1 MMQNHANGN
10 RIAQWLST
18 PGRPAQV
25 PGLKSPGAPQA
36 TASPPP
42 ASTISATPNVEVDTA
57 RIMIV
62 DDEPINIK
70 VVRRYLMEA
79 GYRNFFTTT
88 LPVQAAAMIVENEPD
103 VILLDIVMPA
113 VSGLDIL
120 ANIRAD
126 ARLAYIPVIILTAS
140 DDRETRMQALNL
152 GATDLLS
159 KPVDVVELVP
169 RVRNALLVKSHHN
182 HLVHHAEELERQVA
196 QRTAELARSRLEVIH
211 CLGRAAEYR
220 DNETGRHV
228 MRVGRFVG
236 IIARRLGLEPS
247 HVEIMELAAPLHDLG
262 KLGIPDAILLKP
274 GKLSPPEF
282 EIMQEHCRLGERT
295 FEPLSRSEWDAYRH
309 HTSLGEKILEVAA
322 SPILEIA
329 ARIALT
335 HHEKWDGSGYPQG
348 LAGEEIPIE
357 GRITAVADVFDAL
370 SSPRPYKPAFPLER
384 CCAIIEDGRSK
395 HFDSRVVDAF
405 FACRD
410 EIIAVK
416 TKLADSP

>member
-1 MMQNHANGN
+1 MQNQ
-10 RIAQWLST
+10 AQELELTSWPSN
-18 PGRPAQV
+18 PAQV
-25 PGLKSPGAPQA
+25 TGLNAFETSVGIAPPSA
-36 TASPPP
+36 NVMTAD
-42 ASTISATPNVEVDTA
+42 VETA

-70 VVRRYLMEA
+70 VVRRHLIQA

-88 LPVQAAAMIVENEPD
+88 LPVQAAEMIVANEPD

-126 ARLAYIPVIILTAS
+126 ARLSHIPVIILTAS

-159 KPVDVVELVP
+159 KPVDVVELLP

-182 HLVHHAEELERQVA
+182 HLVHYAKELKRQVA
-196 QRTAELARSRLEVIH
+196 ERTAELSRSRLEVIH
-211 CLGRAAEYR
+211 CLGRAAEDR

-228 MRVGRFVG
+228 VRVGRYAG
-236 IIARRLGLEPS
+236 IIARQLRLAPYHIEL
-247 HVEIMELAAPLHDLG
+247 IELAAPLHDLG

-274 GKLSPPEF
+274 GKLSPAEF
-282 EIMQEHCRLGERT
+282 EIMQAHCRLGERT
-295 FEPLSRSEWDAYRH
+295 FEPLSSSEWEAYRH
-309 HTSLGEKILEVAA
+309 HPWIGEKILEVAA
-322 SPILEIA
+322 SPILEMA

-335 HHEKWDGSGYPQG
+335 HHEKWNGTGYPAG
-348 LAGEEIPIE
+348 LKGDDIPIE

-370 SSPRPYKPAFPLER
+370 SSPRPYKPAFPLDR
-384 CCAIIEDGRSK
+384 CLAIIEEGRGE

-405 FACRD
+405 FACHD
-410 EIIAVK
+410 EICKVR
-416 TKLADSP
+416 TELSDPP

>member
-1 MMQNHANGN
+1 MQDHSNGN
-10 RIAQWLST
+10 RIPEWLST
-18 PGRPAQV
+18 ATLPAQT
-25 PGLKSPGAPQA
+25 PGLDTSELALA
-36 TASPPP
+36 VASPPP
-42 ASTISATPNVEVDTA
+42 ASSISATRNVDVETA

-70 VVRRYLMEA
+70 VVRRYLIEA

-88 LPVQAAAMIVENEPD
+88 LPVQAATMIVENEPD

-126 ARLAYIPVIILTAS
+126 TRLAYIPVLILTAS
-140 DDRETRMQALNL
+140 DDRETRVQALNL
-152 GATDLLS
+152 GATDLLA
-159 KPVDVVELVP
+159 KPVDAVELIP

-182 HLVHHAEELERQVA
+182 HLVHQAEELERQVA

-228 MRVGRFVG
+228 MRVGRYVG
-236 IIARRLGLEPS
+236 IIARHLGMEPS
-247 HVEIMELAAPLHDLG
+247 HVEILEIAAPLHDLG

-295 FEPLSRSEWDAYRH
+295 FEPLSPSEWDAYRH

-322 SPILEIA
+322 SPILEMA

-335 HHEKWDGSGYPQG
+335 HHEKWDGSGYPEG
-348 LAGEEIPIE
+348 LSGEEIPIE

-370 SSPRPYKPAFPLER
+370 SNARPYKPAFPLER
-384 CCAIIEDGRSK
+384 CFAIIEDGRGK

-405 FACRD
+405 FACR
-410 EIIAVK
+410 EKILAVK
-416 TKLADSP
+416 TELADAP